1 MSSFVMRSAGRIL
14 AAVTVSLVS
23 LVGVATSAQA
33 ETDAPPAPI
42 TFAAGHIH
50 YSASS
55 ADGATVALSDYDGS
69 AVFLI
74 DTATSTLTQVS
85 DPAGELNEPCQI
97 VFSPDGSTL
106 YVANFKGENIAV
118 ISVAD
123 AAVTS
128 TLDSPD
134 LEAPSSL
141 AISPDGSHLYVG
153 DYTAATIVDVDIATG
168 QTVSTPA
175 SVEPYSMFVSP
186 DGAFVY
192 SIDLLGSVLKYDTAS
207 HAVTETWSN
216 VTGEFF
222 NTCVNSDVSVLFM
235 PEHGGDLYA
244 ISLADGSIL
253 AEATDLEIGT
263 DIEGCAVSPDD
274 AVVVLADRST
284 GEADRDTAAVTAP
297 GSIYAVDANTL
308 ELVAPVTTPA
318 VANTMAV
325 AFFSDCLAYVAGD
338 EGNAQTFDYCAFAA
352 PKPDVTGRNVLV
364 IGGVMLALVA
374 GVVIL
379 SFSRRKSLGRD

>member
-1 MSSFVMRSAGRIL
+1 
-14 AAVTVSLVS
+14 
-23 LVGVATSAQA
+23 
-33 ETDAPPAPI
+33 
-42 TFAAGHIH
+42 
-50 YSASS
+50 
-55 ADGATVALSDYDGS
+55 VALSDYDGS

-253 AEATDLEIGT
+253 AEATVLEIGT

-308 ELVAPVTTPA
+308 QPVIAAEYPATELPA
-318 VANTMAV
+318 ALNH
-325 AFFSDCLAYVAGD
+325 LARGPFGKVVLR
-338 EGNAQTFDYCAFAA
+338 FA
-352 PKPDVTGRNVLV
+352 
-364 IGGVMLALVA
+364 
-374 GVVIL
+374 
-379 SFSRRKSLGRD
+379 